1 MWMHSYPVAAAVM
14 LSLAAC
20 YPLSVE
26 YTESEAPK
34 QLRLDEATIRVDL
47 RFAPGSS
54 RLVAGEAARLRA
66 LAATGRIAPADR
78 VLVSAGGPPA
88 VASARVAM
96 ISEALLP
103 YGIVVSPAV
112 VAEVAPDRAVV
123 AVERYLVSLP
133 PCPNWSKTPVP
144 DEFSN
149 SPSSNFGCTTVTN
162 LGRMVASPADLAS
175 GQPLGLAAGKPA
187 VDAVRRYL
195 FDIAPGGTG
204 VKPLIGAATSTVVA
218 AGGAAAGGGGGGGGG
233 GGSTGGSTGS
243 EE

>member
-34 QLRLDEATIRVDL
+34 QLTLDQAAIRVDL
-47 RFAPGSS
+47 RFPPGSS
-54 RLVAGEAARLRA
+54 RLAAGEAARLRA
-66 LAATGRIAPADR
+66 LAATGQIAPADR
-78 VLVSAGGPPA
+78 VLVSAAGGPA
-88 VASARVAM
+88 LAKARAASV
-96 ISEALLP
+96 SEALLP

-123 AVERYLVSLP
+123 EADRYLVSLP
-133 PCPNWSKTPVP
+133 PCPDWSK
-144 DEFSN
+144 
-149 SPSSNFGCTTVTN
+149 SPKLGFENTVNSNFGCATVSN

-187 VDAVRRYL
+187 RHALGRYP
-195 FDIAPGGTG
+195 F
-204 VKPLIGAATSTVVA
+204 
-218 AGGAAAGGGGGGGGG
+218 
-233 GGSTGGSTGS
+233 
-243 EE
+243 